1 MSNSSGPDGQVPR
14 ALDEVNDLIRRLM
27 DEPATTTRAEKYRH
41 LLSLWSQLSRDDVT
55 TAA

>member
-1 MSNSSGPDGQVPR
+1 MSNSSGPDGQAPR

-27 DEPATTTRAEKYRH
+27 DEPASITRAEKYRH
-41 LLSLWSQLSRDDVT
+41 LLSLWSQLSRDDVI